1 VQSSVEQA
9 CYTKHNLSQ
18 QENIGWC
25 DASHHPL
32 FKQGGKTM
40 DDIMLFVLG
49 LIMGLTISL
58 LFITYSEYR
67 VERERLRQRQ
77 EKETEEFMKSQLMD
91 RLFKK
96 RDEGDDY
103 A

>member
-1 VQSSVEQA
+1 
-9 CYTKHNLSQ
+9 
-18 QENIGWC
+18 
-25 DASHHPL
+25 
-32 FKQGGKTM
+32 M
-40 DDIMLFVLG
+40 DDIMLFVMG
-49 LIMGLTISL
+49 IVMGLTISL

>member
-1 VQSSVEQA
+1 
-9 CYTKHNLSQ
+9 
-18 QENIGWC
+18 
-25 DASHHPL
+25 
-32 FKQGGKTM
+32 
-40 DDIMLFVLG
+40 MLFVMG
-49 LIMGLTISL
+49 IVMGLTISL

>member
-1 VQSSVEQA
+1 
-9 CYTKHNLSQ
+9 
-18 QENIGWC
+18 
-25 DASHHPL
+25 
-32 FKQGGKTM
+32 
-40 DDIMLFVLG
+40 MLFVLG

>member
-1 VQSSVEQA
+1 
-9 CYTKHNLSQ
+9 
-18 QENIGWC
+18 
-25 DASHHPL
+25 
-32 FKQGGKTM
+32 M

>member
-1 VQSSVEQA
+1 
-9 CYTKHNLSQ
+9 
-18 QENIGWC
+18 
-25 DASHHPL
+25 
-32 FKQGGKTM
+32 M

-67 VERERLRQRQ
+67 VEKLRLIQQQ
-77 EKETEEFMKSQLMD
+77 EKERKEYLSQQLMNKF
-91 RLFKK
+91 LKENG
-96 RDEGDDY
+96 EGDGY